1 MPKENK
7 PIGVRN
13 YLVLSAVS
21 AAAVGIIVWGAVK
34 ERPLEALVWA
44 GITFVV
50 VLVGIATLALSVK
63 DSDDDPD
70 QPKLK

>member
-1 MPKENK
+1 MPKEEK

-13 YLVLSAVS
+13 YLILAFSSAVV
-21 AAAVGIIVWGAVK
+21 VGVIVFGGVRK
-34 ERPLEALVWA
+34 LEETLVWA
-44 GITFVV
+44 GITFIV

-63 DSDDDPD
+63 PSDDDPD

>member
-1 MPKENK
+1 MPKEEK

-13 YLVLSAVS
+13 YLLLALASAVV
-21 AAAVGIIVWGAVK
+21 VGVIVFGGVRK
-34 ERPLEALVWA
+34 LEETLIWA
-44 GITFVV
+44 GITFIV

-63 DSDDDPD
+63 PSNDDPD

>member
-1 MPKENK
+1 MSKENK

-13 YLVLSAVS
+13 YLMLSFLA
-21 AAAVGIIVWGAVK
+21 AAAVGVIVWGAVK
-34 ERPLEALVWA
+34 ERPIEALIWA

-50 VLVGIATLALSVK
+50 VLVSIATLALTVK
-63 DSDDDPD
+63 DDDDDPD

>member
-1 MPKENK
+1 MPKEEK

-13 YLVLSAVS
+13 YLILAFSSAVV
-21 AAAVGIIVWGAVK
+21 VGVIVFGGVRK
-34 ERPLEALVWA
+34 LEETLVWA
-44 GITFVV
+44 GITFIV

-63 DSDDDPD
+63 PSNDDPD

>member
-1 MPKENK
+1 MSKEEK

-13 YLVLSAVS
+13 YLILAFIS
-21 AAAVGIIVWGAVK
+21 AAVVFAIVWGAVK
-34 ERPLEALVWA
+34 QRPVEALVWA

-50 VLVGIATLALSVK
+50 VLVGIATLALTVK
-63 DSDDDPD
+63 DDQDDPN

>member
-1 MPKENK
+1 MPKEEK

-13 YLVLSAVS
+13 YLILAFSSAVV
-21 AAAVGIIVWGAVK
+21 VGVIVFGGVRK
-34 ERPLEALVWA
+34 LEESLVWA
-44 GITFVV
+44 GITFIV

-63 DSDDDPD
+63 PSDDDPD

>member
-1 MPKENK
+1 VPKEEK

-13 YLVLSAVS
+13 YLILAFSSAVV
-21 AAAVGIIVWGAVK
+21 VGVIVFGGVRK
-34 ERPLEALVWA
+34 LEESLVWA
-44 GITFVV
+44 GITFIV

-63 DSDDDPD
+63 PSDDDPD